1 MSNVL
6 STIAVILVMIFLG
19 YFLKRID
26 LLNIKD
32 IDVLNKVAI
41 NVAMPCLIFS
51 SLYSADLSNISNLAI
66 MPMVSLSVG
75 TISAII
81 VFIILKMKKVS
92 KERLWGGV
100 IPVAI
105 GNTAFLGFPIVLGVF
120 GQTGL
125 LRAIFYDMGT
135 LIMFLSLSIILMINF
150 GGTFKEIAKKI
161 LSFPVLWGVILG
173 ISFNILNIPIGMIAD
188 DIIGYLAAAAIPI
201 IMISLG
207 LSLQFK
213 DLKKNLKVAG
223 LDVVVKL
230 IIAPIIALI
239 LVTLLGLSGME
250 YTIPIVEAAMPSGML
265 TLVLAVTYKIDFKT
279 AADCSIITTIFSLL
293 TLPVIIGILPLI

>member
-6 STIAVILVMIFLG
+6 STIVVILAMIFLG

-26 LLNIKD
+26 LLHVKD
-32 IDVLNKVAI
+32 INVLNKVAI

-51 SLYSADLSNISNLAI
+51 SLYAADLSNISNLAI
-66 MPMVSLSVG
+66 MPIVSLSVG
-75 TISAII
+75 AISTIII
-81 VFIILKMKKVS
+81 FIILKMKGFS
-92 KERLWGGV
+92 KKRFWGAV
-100 IPVAI
+100 IPVTI

-120 GQTGL
+120 GQIGL

-173 ISFNILNIPIGMIAD
+173 ISFNILNIPIGMIVD
-188 DIIGYLAAAAIPI
+188 DFIGYLAAAAIPI

-213 DLKKNLKVAG
+213 GLKKNLKVAG
-223 LDVVVKL
+223 LDVFVKL
-230 IIAPIIALI
+230 FIAPIIALI
-239 LVTLLGLSGME
+239 LVTLLGLSGIE
-250 YTIPIVEAAMPSGML
+250 YKIAIIEAAMPSGIL
-265 TLVLAVTYKIDFKT
+265 TLILAVTYKLDFKI
-279 AADCSIITTIFSLL
+279 AANCSIVTTIFSLL
-293 TLPVIIGILPLI
+293 TLPIIIGILL